1 VSDAPRLRRRVR
13 DAVRNPRTDRLRA
26 PWRLLATTLLV
37 AASLLAAGVVA
48 AGLRRSLGLAGLT
61 GSVLGPLAVTAAVVG
76 SVAVAGRYLD
86 RRRLADYGLR
96 VDRAWLRDLGFGLAL
111 GVALMAGVFA
121 LELAAGWA
129 RVTGTFVARGP
140 FLPALLSAAVLFACV
155 GLYEELLVRGYL
167 LTNLAEALSSLGDRV
182 AVAAA
187 TVLSA
192 AVFGVAHAGNP
203 NATAVSTLAITL
215 AGVVLALGY
224 VLTDE
229 LAVPVG
235 LHVTWNFAQ
244 GTLFGFPVS
253 GQSVAA
259 SVVAVEVRGPTALTG
274 GAFGPEAGLV
284 GVLAILVGGA
294 AIAGWVRWQHGPLRV
309 HPGVTTPVGRGTDPD
324 PPDRRA

>member
-1 VSDAPRLRRRVR
+1 MSDSSPRRWRVR
-13 DAVRNPRTDRLRA
+13 DAVWNSRTRRVRA
-26 PWRLLATTLLV
+26 PWRLGATAVLLV
-37 AASLLAAGVVA
+37 LSLLAAGTVVA
-48 AGLRRSLGLAGLT
+48 DLRRGLGGPAAG
-61 GSVLGPLAVTAAVVG
+61 VLGPLAVTAAVVG
-76 SVAVAGRYLD
+76 SVALAGRYLD
-86 RRRLADYGLR
+86 RRRVADFGLG

-129 RVTGTFVARGP
+129 RTTGTFVARGP
-140 FLPALLSAAVLFACV
+140 FLPAVLSAAVLFACV

-167 LTNLAEALSSLGDRV
+167 LTNLAEALAPLGDRV
-182 AVAAA
+182 AVGVA
-187 TVLSA
+187 TLASA
-192 AVFGVAHAGNP
+192 GVFGVAHAGNP

-244 GTLFGFPVS
+244 GAVFGFPVS
-253 GQSVAA
+253 GQSVGA
-259 SVVAVEVRGPTALTG
+259 SVVAVEVDGPTVFTG

-284 GVLAILVGGA
+284 GVLAIVGGGA
-294 AIAGWVRWQHGPLRV
+294 AIAGWVRWQYGTLRV
-309 HPGVTTPVGRGTDPD
+309 HPGLTT
-324 PPDRRA
+324 PDRRGATGPDEAE